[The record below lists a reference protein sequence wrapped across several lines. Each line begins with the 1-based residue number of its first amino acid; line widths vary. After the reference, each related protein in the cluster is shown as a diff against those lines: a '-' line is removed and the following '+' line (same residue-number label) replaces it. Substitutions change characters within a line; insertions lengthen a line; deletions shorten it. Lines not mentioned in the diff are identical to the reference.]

1 MATPTPT
8 TWTRWDGTRG
18 CAYWDAVWITTDNFT
33 DEVVIDISTLGAPTP
48 SAIKIKGV
56 YASLNGDI
64 TATLEFD
71 ATTDEHI
78 YTFRGQTD
86 GSLREG
92 LDFSELPSSGFNAT
106 KTAAG
111 FVGDLLLTTTNV
123 ASGDELTLLVLF
135 EKS

>member
-18 CAYWDAVWITTDNFT
+18 CAYWDAVWSTTDNFT
-33 DEVVIDISTLGAPTP
+33 DTAVIDVSALTPNPAAVKILG
-48 SAIKIKGV
+48 I

-64 TATLEFD
+64 TATLEFV
-71 ATTDEHI
+71 ATADEHL

-86 GSLREG
+86 SSLRESI
-92 LDFSELPSSGFNAT
+92 DFRELPSGGFAPT

-111 FVGDLLLTTTNV
+111 FTGDLVLTTGNV
-123 ASGDELTLLVLF
+123 ASGDELTLIVYF
-135 EKS
+135 QKS